1 LTIIYV
7 VKQRASWNSFLEKSL
22 VEILHEYKDSGY
34 RSDNGWN
41 TEGWNRMV
49 TEFHLRNKSVSF
61 TKGQIQDKEG
71 QLKRDY
77 KMIKTARMQSG
88 STWNEK
94 RNMVEGSPAMWEN
107 LMVVS

>member
-22 VEILHEYKDSGY
+22 VEILHEYKDRGY
-34 RSDNGWN
+34 RSDNVWN
-41 TEGWNRMV
+41 TEGWNRMLN
-49 TEFHLRNKSVSF
+49 EFHLKNKSVSF

-77 KMIKTARMQSG
+77 KMIKTTRMQSG